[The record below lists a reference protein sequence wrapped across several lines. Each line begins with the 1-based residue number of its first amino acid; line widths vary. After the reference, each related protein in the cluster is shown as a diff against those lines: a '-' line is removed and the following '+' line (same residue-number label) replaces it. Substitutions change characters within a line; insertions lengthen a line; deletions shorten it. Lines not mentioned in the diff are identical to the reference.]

1 MLQSETLLTQIFLSF
16 VSRPLPLKS
25 IVIVQVE
32 VVLIAIGVLVD
43 MPSFK
48 QIIIMIIFS
57 NVDVEDENR

>member
-1 MLQSETLLTQIFLSF
+1 VLQSETLLTQIFLSF